1 MIYSFLWYNSKS
13 LLTHRLIYLYLFL
26 KGDVY
31 PVEPS
36 GTVTVNQ
43 VLNANWGVL
52 NDDDVSKKSYF
63 CSYLGFFPPHSVGC
77 KSYTTTI
84 TQLCSIVSKLFTTK
98 VWSTNTNIC
107 NIFLSE
113 KARIAYHQVPFIILW
128 NVILYVHFP
137 NFFLKLISFLFSIE
151 LLSTD
156 KWTSIAHFIYACKWC
171 SWGSLHYYGRF
182 CSKGL

>member
-113 KARIAYHQVPFIILW
+113 KARIAYHQVPF
-128 NVILYVHFP
+128 YHFMKC
-137 NFFLKLISFLFSIE
+137 NFVCSFSSFLSQINF
-151 LLSTD
+151 LSFFYWATLYRQVD
-156 KWTSIAHFIYACKWC
+156 FDRTLYLC
-171 SWGSLHYYGRF
+171 L
-182 CSKGL
+182 